1 MSLSTT
7 HFVETY
13 HQALNSSLAVRH
25 QNPGILQLSGSD
37 RLSFL
42 HRMSTNA
49 LEGLHPWSL
58 RSTTLTTPLARM
70 IDRLWIVQREDDL
83 LALTSPKRG
92 QIVQSWLNQH
102 IFFNDDVQMKAL
114 NDEWSLWE
122 MYGPNAAQQ
131 IKENFGVELATEP
144 DAIAPFNEGLVMRW
158 SSPKGVRLL
167 LTSPGESLAA
177 DRWPL
182 ADSQTAAEVFNA
194 LRIEAGYPLFGSE
207 FNEDSLPLEAGL
219 QSTIDF
225 HKGCYT
231 GQEIIA
237 RMDSRGQLARRL
249 VGFHLDGPCLPG
261 KLITSSGQQAGE
273 LTSCAHSPRLGW
285 IGLGVVKTQF
295 LENGSTF
302 VQAEGGQSARWLNL
316 PFGITN

>member
-1 MSLSTT
+1 MSLSTP
-7 HFVETY
+7 HFNETY
-13 HQALNSSLAVRH
+13 HQALDSALAVRH
-25 QNPGILQLSGSD
+25 RQPDVLQITGSG

-42 HRMSTNA
+42 HRMTTNA
-49 LEGLHPWSL
+49 LEDLHPWTL
-58 RSTTLTTPLARM
+58 RSTTLTTPLART
-70 IDRLWIVQREDDL
+70 IDRLWIVHREDDL
-83 LALTSPKRG
+83 LALTSPNRG
-92 QIVQSWLNQH
+92 QIVHSWLTRH
-102 IFFNDDVQMKAL
+102 IFFNDDIQLTAL
-114 NDEWSLWE
+114 NEEWSLWGI
-122 MYGPNAAQQ
+122 YGPDAAQQ
-131 IKENFGVELATEP
+131 ITENFGVELAAEP
-144 DAIAPFNEGLVMRW
+144 DAIIAFNQGLAMRW

-167 LTSPGESLAA
+167 LTPPGETLAA

-182 ADSQTAAEVFNA
+182 AESQTAAEVFNT

-219 QSTIDF
+219 HSTIDV

-249 VGFHLDGPCLPG
+249 VGFHLDGPCPPG
-261 KLITSSGQQAGE
+261 KLITSSGQRAGE

-295 LENGSTF
+295 LENGSAF
-302 VQAEGGQSARWLNL
+302 VQMESGQSARWLNL
-316 PFGITN
+316 PFDTSG